1 MFAVLLA
8 AIAVDFTAETGTIRP
23 ALHSSGFG
31 PTICSQTERDLE
43 DVKSMGFK
51 YARTHDWA
59 LIGGNQRICDYF
71 HIFPLPHLDAKD
83 PRNYWFK
90 PTDYIL
96 KRTREDAGLDVLF
109 RLGTS
114 IEHSG
119 KKHHFNSVVPEDLDK
134 VAETFAATIR
144 HYNRGWADG
153 FHWNI
158 KYWEIWN
165 EPEGY
170 MSMWCPPEGVEGLSP
185 EELEAKRAELKGKF
199 IKFFVATI
207 KRLKSEF
214 GDTIKVGGPAHCS
227 YTTGWLNDDLK
238 ACRDAGVAPDFI
250 SWHGY
255 ARDPMR
261 FNREADLARAM
272 CDSYGFTK
280 CELIVDEW
288 HYFGEN
294 YSWKE
299 LQHSS
304 DPADKERLFNGPDG
318 HNGIRSA
325 CFILATLA
333 NMQRSKLDQAYYYG
347 CSHTGS
353 WGFKDALQNKYKV
366 YYALKLFGDIVKGYT
381 VMCKSTS
388 EGTVTTFAVKNAAGK
403 KALLVVD
410 YGGTN
415 RRMSLSVKGVPAG
428 AQAKGLLLDH
438 THNLTPI
445 DVSLKGSSLQLVK
458 PDFHSAAFF
467 ITFEG

>member
-1 MFAVLLA
+1 MFAALLA
-8 AIAVDFTAETGTIRP
+8 AIAVDFAAETGTIRP

-31 PTICSQTERDLE
+31 PTVCSQTERDLE

-83 PRNYWFK
+83 PKNYWFK

-119 KKHHFNSVVPEDLDK
+119 KKYHFNSVVPEDLDK

-153 FHWNI
+153 FNWNI

-185 EELEAKRAELKGKF
+185 EELEAKRAELRAKF
-199 IKFFVATI
+199 IKFFVATL

-227 YTTGWLNDDLK
+227 YTTGWLKDDLK
-238 ACRDAGVAPDFI
+238 ACHDAGIAPDFI

-261 FNREADLARAM
+261 FNREADLARAD
-272 CDSYGFTK
+272 CAGS
-280 CELIVDEW
+280 
-288 HYFGEN
+288 
-294 YSWKE
+294 
-299 LQHSS
+299 
-304 DPADKERLFNGPDG
+304 PA
-318 HNGIRSA
+318 
-325 CFILATLA
+325 
-333 NMQRSKLDQAYYYG
+333 
-347 CSHTGS
+347 
-353 WGFKDALQNKYKV
+353 ALHV
-366 YYALKLFGDIVKGYT
+366 ADLV
-381 VMCKSTS
+381 
-388 EGTVTTFAVKNAAGK
+388 AA
-403 KALLVVD
+403 A
-410 YGGTN
+410 
-415 RRMSLSVKGVPAG
+415 
-428 AQAKGLLLDH
+428 AQARPALPIGEEPVDGL
-438 THNLTPI
+438 
-445 DVSLKGSSLQLVK
+445 GER
-458 PDFHSAAFF
+458 AA
-467 ITFEG
+467 